1 MMNPIDVSD
10 LLLYHNEVVVVFC
23 FFTTTIRWI
32 AIKSGT
38 IVIYSLLWYMNKHLQ
53 NRTFQ

>member
-38 IVIYSLLWYMNKHLQ
+38 ILIYSLLWYMNKHLQ